1 MPLKKYGVLKGQAIG
16 ARLGEGA
23 SPHYQ
28 INLVA
33 GDLQW
38 RIAINVKS
46 QLSPSELLYVVIEDF
61 RHPVTAGLGE
71 LTFGYNEITRK
82 PGGIALDFIR
92 GNLFRREQMRK
103 LPHSVPGPDNDLNE
117 KLDAYIQR
125 AIDDE
130 DAVVYAFGER
140 WGPEPGARDRYFGF
154 LPGNGIHDIHMNQGN
169 VGRFVEQDGVWQDGG
184 LILYYPALREPDG
197 TERFPEQWVGIF
209 LAFQSQAWHTDDR
222 TGHTIPAPPVVP
234 DPVEP
239 GGGQPDGNVRILA
252 AMVNPPG
259 DDPGLERVTL
269 INTTPQAID
278 LAGWAIVDKN
288 KRKSVLQG
296 PKLGAG
302 AAAQIVLP
310 KDGAQL
316 SNDGGIISLLDAR
329 GIKIHG
335 VSYTKPDAAKQGWS
349 IVF

>member
-1 MPLKKYGVLKGQAIG
+1 MPLKKYGVLKGQAIA
-16 ARLGEGA
+16 ARAGEGA

-28 INLVA
+28 IHMVA
-33 GDLQW
+33 ADLAW

-46 QLSPSELLYVVIEDF
+46 QLAPSELLYVVVEDF
-61 RHPVTAGLGE
+61 RHPVTASLGALAPGYTE
-71 LTFGYNEITRK
+71 LVRK
-82 PGGIALDFIR
+82 PGAIALDFIR

-117 KLDAYIQR
+117 KLDAFIQR

-130 DAVVYAFGER
+130 DAEVYAFGER
-140 WGPEPGARDRYFGF
+140 WGPEPTTRDRYFGF

-184 LILYYPALREPDG
+184 LILHFPALREHDG
-197 TERFPEQWVGIF
+197 TMRFPEQWVGIF

-222 TGHTIPAPPVVP
+222 TGHTISAPPVVP
-234 DPVEP
+234 DPEVP
-239 GGGQPDGNVRILA
+239 GGGEPDGNVRIVA

-259 DDPGLERVTL
+259 EDPGLERVTL
-269 INTTPQAID
+269 FNTTPATVD
-278 LAGWAIVDKN
+278 LNGWAIADKN
-288 KRKSVLQG
+288 KRKTVLQG
-296 PKLGAG
+296 PKLAAG
-302 AAAQIVLP
+302 AVTQIVLP

-335 VSYTKPDAAKQGWS
+335 VSYTKPDAARQGWS

>member
-1 MPLKKYGVLKGQAIG
+1 MSLKKYGVLKGQAIA
-16 ARLGEGA
+16 ARTGEGA

-33 GDLQW
+33 ANLQW
-38 RIAINVKS
+38 RIAVNVKS
-46 QLSPSELLYVVIEDF
+46 QLAPSELLYVVIEDF
-61 RHPVTAGLGE
+61 RHPMTGGLDALAMGYSE
-71 LTFGYNEITRK
+71 LPRK

-130 DAVVYAFGER
+130 DAVIYAFGER
-140 WGPEPGARDRYFGF
+140 WGPEPDTRDRYFGF

-169 VGRFVEQDGVWQDGG
+169 VGRYTEQDGVWQDGG
-184 LILYYPALREPDG
+184 LLLHYPALRSADG
-197 TERFPEQWVGIF
+197 TVRFPEQWVGIF

-222 TGHTIPAPPVVP
+222 TGHTIPATPEVP
-234 DPVEP
+234 DPTEP
-239 GGGQPDGNVRILA
+239 GGGEPDGNVRILA
-252 AMVNPPG
+252 ALVNPPG
-259 DDPGLERVTL
+259 EDPGLERVTL
-269 INTTPQAID
+269 LNTTPQTID
-278 LAGWAIVDKN
+278 LNGWAIADKN
-288 KRKSVLQG
+288 KKKSLLKG
-296 PKLGAG
+296 PKLAPG
-302 AAAQIVLP
+302 AAMQITLP

-316 SNDGGIISLLDAR
+316 SNDGGIISLLNAS

-335 VSYTKPDAAKQGWS
+335 VSYTKPDAARQGWT